1 MTNDLGGV
9 VCQLSQMASS
19 FTSSLNSDFELAA
32 LDELHQVIMEKS
44 MKRAA
49 NTLWTLGLVGCAV
62 MNSQFPVAAAPVQ
75 VIVPI
80 LVKNQQYCSILDI
93 QFDIKQDAIQLDDK
107 EKLAVL
113 GAFMIKYPDT
123 SAVIEGHTDNV
134 GTQEQNMKLSQQR
147 AESVVS
153 YLVDTFRITP
163 ARLTAVGYGES
174 RPIADNSTN
183 EGKQANRRIN
193 AVIACAKDI
202 AGLYVAPVTMT
213 MAMEVEFDPYK
224 DDIEPQ
230 YHEGLREL
238 SNFLKANPSVTGT
251 VEGHAGNFVG
261 KERVTPELAMEI
273 SQRRAQNVVNYL
285 VDNLGISRARLTTVA
300 FGQTRRVAYGTTLDE
315 QQENRRVN
323 IIFNYTK

>member
-1 MTNDLGGV
+1 MSCIKLFGEN
-9 VCQLSQMASS
+9 
-19 FTSSLNSDFELAA
+19 
-32 LDELHQVIMEKS
+32 

-49 NTLWTLGLVGCAV
+49 KTLWTLGLVGCAV
-62 MNSQFPVAAAPVQ
+62 MNSQFAVAAAPVL

-93 QFDIKQDAIQLDDK
+93 QFEIKQDAIQLDDK

-113 GAFMIKYPDT
+113 GIFMIKYPDT
-123 SAVIEGHTDNV
+123 SAVIEGHSDNV
-134 GTQEQNMKLSQQR
+134 GKQEQNMKLSQQR

-153 YLVDTFRITP
+153 YLVDTFRISP

-174 RPIADNSTN
+174 RPIADNNTN

-193 AVIACAKDI
+193 AVIACATDI
-202 AGLYVAPVTMT
+202 SGFNLAPARMT
-213 MAMEVEFDPYK
+213 MAMEMEFNPYK

-230 YHEGLREL
+230 YHDGLREVA
-238 SNFLKANPSVTGT
+238 NFMKANPSVNGT
-251 VEGHAGNFVG
+251 VEGHAGKFVG
-261 KERVTPELAMEI
+261 KERVAPELAMEI

-300 FGQTRRVAYGTTLDE
+300 FGQTRRVTYGTTLDE

>member
-1 MTNDLGGV
+1 MLVTLKLG
-9 VCQLSQMASS
+9 
-19 FTSSLNSDFELAA
+19 A
-32 LDELHQVIMEKS
+32 LDELHQVILEKN

-49 NTLWTLGLVGCAV
+49 NTLCILSLVGCAV
-62 MNSQFPVAAAPVQ
+62 MNSQFAVAAAPVQ

-93 QFDIKQDAIQLDDK
+93 QFEIKQDSIQLEEK
-107 EKLAVL
+107 EKLAVV
-113 GAFMIKYPDT
+113 GIFMIKYPDT
-123 SAVIEGHTDNV
+123 SAVIEGHTDDV
-134 GTQEQNMKLSQQR
+134 GTSDYNQQLSQRR

-153 YLVDTFRITP
+153 YLVDTFHITP
-163 ARLTAVGYGES
+163 SRLTAVGYGES

-193 AVIACAKDI
+193 AVVACATDI
-202 AGLYVAPVTMT
+202 AGLYVAPTTMT
-213 MAMEVEFDPYK
+213 MAMEMEFDPYK

-238 SNFLKANPSVTGT
+238 ANFLKANPSVNGT
-251 VEGHAGNFVG
+251 VEGHASKFVG

-300 FGQTRRVAYGTTLDE
+300 FGQTRRVTYGTTLDE

-323 IIFNYTK
+323 IIFHYSK